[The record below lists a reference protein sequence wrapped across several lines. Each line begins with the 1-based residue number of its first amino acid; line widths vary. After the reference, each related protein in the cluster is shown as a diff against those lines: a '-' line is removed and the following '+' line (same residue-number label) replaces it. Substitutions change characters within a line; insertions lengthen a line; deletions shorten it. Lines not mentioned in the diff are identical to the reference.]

1 MDVKDRIAV
10 VTGGASGIGADLCR
24 RFKKE
29 GAAGIVV
36 VDRNEEGAKA
46 VAADIG
52 GIAMAADVGA
62 EEDIVR
68 VVKDTLAKFGKID
81 IFISNAGISYHEGEV
96 ATFGTNDEWQNIW
109 QVNVMAH
116 VYAAR
121 AVLPG
126 MLERGEGYIIST
138 ASAAGLLSQIGSATY
153 SVTKHGA
160 VGFAEYLAIRH
171 GDDGIRVSVLCPQAV
186 KTGMTAGT
194 DGGSAGLDGMLE
206 VDTVSDCV
214 LKAIRDETFLIL
226 PHPEVL
232 TYMQR
237 KTSNYDRWLG
247 GMRRLRHRM
256 INR

>member
-1 MDVKDRIAV
+1 MDLKDRIAV

-46 VAADIG
+46 VAADMG
-52 GIAMAADVGA
+52 GIAMAADVGV
-62 EEDIVR
+62 EEDIAR
-68 VVKDTLAKFGKID
+68 VVKDTLAEFGKID
-81 IFISNAGISYHEGEV
+81 IFMSNAGISHHEGEV
-96 ATFGTNDEWQNIW
+96 ATYGSDEQWQTIW

-153 SVTKHGA
+153 SVSKHGA

-171 GDDGIRVSVLCPQAV
+171 GEDGIRVSVLCPQGV

-194 DGGSAGLDGMLE
+194 DGGSAGLDGFLE
-206 VDTVSDCV
+206 VEAVSDCV
-214 LKAIRDETFLIL
+214 VKAMRDETFLIL
-226 PHPEVL
+226 PHPDVL

-247 GMRRLRHRM
+247 GMRRLRQRM

>member
-46 VAADIG
+46 VAADMG
-52 GIAMAADVGA
+52 GIAMAADVGK
-62 EEDIVR
+62 EEDIAR
-68 VVKDTLAKFGKID
+68 VVKDTLAEFGKID

-153 SVTKHGA
+153 AVTKHGA
-160 VGFAEYLAIRH
+160 VGFAEYLAIRY

-194 DGGSAGLDGMLE
+194 DGGSAGLDGFLE
-206 VDTVSDCV
+206 VEAVSDCV
-214 LKAIRDETFLIL
+214 LKAMRDETFLIL

-247 GMRRLRHRM
+247 GMRRLRQRM

>member
-46 VAADIG
+46 VAADMG
-52 GIAMAADVGA
+52 GIAMVADVGA

-96 ATFGTNDEWQNIW
+96 ATFGTNGEWQNIW

-153 SVTKHGA
+153 AVTKHGA

-171 GDDGIRVSVLCPQAV
+171 GNDGIRVSVLCPQAV

-206 VDTVSDCV
+206 VDAVSDCV

-247 GMRRLRHRM
+247 GMRRLRQRM